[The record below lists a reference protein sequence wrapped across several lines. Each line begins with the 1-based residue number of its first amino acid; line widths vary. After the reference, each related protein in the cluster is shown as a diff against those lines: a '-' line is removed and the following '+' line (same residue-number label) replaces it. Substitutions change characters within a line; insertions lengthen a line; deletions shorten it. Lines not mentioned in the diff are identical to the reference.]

1 MTTHAEAIGGSLDT
15 RATRALAGLLGL
27 GGILILWR
35 LIAGLGATT
44 ALNDGYPLGL

>member
-1 MTTHAEAIGGSLDT
+1 MTTRAVAVGGSLDT
-15 RATRALAGLLGL
+15 GATRALAALLGL

-44 ALNDGYPLGL
+44 ALNDG